1 MRCETIIC
9 AFNGFMLH
17 LQNHDVTKP
26 DAQQTF
32 RLMHYFSVE
41 GKEFPEDFPR
51 VMLVLHDMHHV
62 VYYPSQLVSLY
73 CCTHFSC
80 VASQLAQAR
89 AMQHVVI
96 ACARALTK
104 FV

>member
-1 MRCETIIC
+1 MRHESIIW
-9 AFNGFMLH
+9 AFVGFMLL

-51 VMLVLHDMHHV
+51 VRHLLHDIHHI
-62 VYYPSQLVSLY
+62 VYHPSQLLY
-73 CCTHFSC
+73 CCAHF
-80 VASQLAQAR
+80 VASQLVQAR
-89 AMQHVVI
+89 AMQHVIV
-96 ACARALTK
+96 ACERALTK
-104 FV
+104 SV

>member
-1 MRCETIIC
+1 MASTHSKSIIF
-9 AFNGFMLH
+9 ALSGFMLH

-51 VMLVLHDMHHV
+51 VMHILHDMRQI
-62 VYYPSQLVSLY
+62 VYCPLQLVLLH
-73 CCTHFSC
+73 CCSRLSC
-80 VASQLAQAR
+80 VASQLVR
-89 AMQHVVI
+89 G
-96 ACARALTK
+96 L
-104 FV
+104 

>member
-1 MRCETIIC
+1 MKASFAHPRE
-9 AFNGFMLH
+9 FRLH

-51 VMLVLHDMHHV
+51 VMLVLPDMHHA
-62 VYYPSQLVSLY
+62 VYYSSELLVLF
-73 CCTHFSC
+73 CCTCMSHD
-80 VASQLAQAR
+80 ASQLQAR
-89 AMQHVVI
+89 AMLHVVI
-96 ACARALTK
+96 PCARARTQ